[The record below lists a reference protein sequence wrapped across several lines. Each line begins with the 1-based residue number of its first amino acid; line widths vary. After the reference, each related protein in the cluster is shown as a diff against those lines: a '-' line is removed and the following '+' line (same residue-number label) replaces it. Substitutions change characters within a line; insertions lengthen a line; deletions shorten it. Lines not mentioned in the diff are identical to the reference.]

1 MYFQMVR
8 SYVRHYVRMVCVA
21 SGEEL
26 RGFAASVAI
35 RHSLSFTHSC
45 KSFNG

>member
-1 MYFQMVR
+1 MVR

-26 RGFAASVAI
+26 RGFGRYKAFTI
-35 RHSLSFTHSC
+35 IHSFM
-45 KSFNG
+45 